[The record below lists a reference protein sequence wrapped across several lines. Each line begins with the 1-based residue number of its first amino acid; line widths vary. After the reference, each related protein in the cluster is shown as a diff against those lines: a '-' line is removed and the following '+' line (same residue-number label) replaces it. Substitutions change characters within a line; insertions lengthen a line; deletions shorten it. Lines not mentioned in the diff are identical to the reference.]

1 MRHNGGDS
9 MDKMD
14 LETLDERYIKRVEY
28 VEMITSIKKDI
39 STIKWVLGI
48 IAVGTL
54 EPIVKAIMGLIIK

>member
-1 MRHNGGDS
+1 

-14 LETLDERYIKRVEY
+14 FETLDERYIKRVEY

-39 STIKWVLGI
+39 STIKWVLAI

>member
-1 MRHNGGDS
+1 MEKAELDV
-9 MDKMD
+9 
-14 LETLDERYIKRVEY
+14 LDERYIKRVEY

-39 STIKWVLGI
+39 STIKWVLAI

>member
-1 MRHNGGDS
+1 

>member
-1 MRHNGGDS
+1 
-9 MDKMD
+9 MDKID
-14 LETLDERYIKRVEY
+14 FDTLDERYIKRVEY

>member
-1 MRHNGGDS
+1 MEKAELDV
-9 MDKMD
+9 
-14 LETLDERYIKRVEY
+14 LDERYIKRVEY

-54 EPIVKAIMGLIIK
+54 EPLVKAIMGLIIK

>member
-1 MRHNGGDS
+1 
-9 MDKMD
+9 MDKVD